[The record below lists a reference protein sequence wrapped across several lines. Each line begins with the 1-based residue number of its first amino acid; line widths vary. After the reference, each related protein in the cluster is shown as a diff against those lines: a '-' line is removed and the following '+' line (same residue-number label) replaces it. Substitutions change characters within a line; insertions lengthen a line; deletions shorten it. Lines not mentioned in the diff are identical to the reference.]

1 MYNLGSINNLES
13 FDLSTLEQNNVV
25 ESFKYIDPMCN
36 LLRNFCDTTRTLD
49 LLPLNCFPLIVKLL
63 SRKQAV
69 RKPLK
74 VVQLGYGN
82 A

>member
-1 MYNLGSINNLES
+1 MLINIKL
-13 FDLSTLEQNNVV
+13 Q
-25 ESFKYIDPMCN
+25 KYVKNKENKNYRVQPSEI
-36 LLRNFCDTTRTLD
+36 
-49 LLPLNCFPLIVKLL
+49 LIVKLL
-63 SRKQAV
+63 PRKQAV